1 MLNLTNR
8 SLIGSKQ
15 RIFFVFA
22 ALLLVSAT
30 ACDGGCGG
38 SGTSSKTVPKTATA
52 RVTNMASH
60 LPAST
65 QVSFVVGDLEG
76 MRNSLK
82 TTRDTIGNAVPMTGL
97 VEQQAKGELGIDI

>member
-65 QVSFVVGDLEG
+65 
-76 MRNSLK
+76 
-82 TTRDTIGNAVPMTGL
+82 
-97 VEQQAKGELGIDI
+97 